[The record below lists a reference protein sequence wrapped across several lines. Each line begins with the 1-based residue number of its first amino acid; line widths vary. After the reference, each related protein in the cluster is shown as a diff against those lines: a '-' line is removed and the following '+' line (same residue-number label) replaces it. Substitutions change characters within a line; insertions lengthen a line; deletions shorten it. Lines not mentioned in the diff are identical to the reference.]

1 MPYAAKQ
8 FDAALDF
15 LQAADS
21 NVVDAHDKR
30 RIQAQDLYENL
41 YINSTFNLKLVLRGD
56 DTYPIIMPSGQK
68 MIEAT
73 NRFLGLNLDYVV
85 EGVGDVGTQAAL
97 DTYFKSLY
105 KREKVKAK
113 FESSKRWGLIRG
125 DGFLLIYADPNKP
138 AGKRLSVCEI
148 DPRQVFAIEDA
159 NTNLVGYYLAEVVQ
173 DFRDPDD
180 TSKQICKRISYR
192 KQFNDN
198 DEPTGVVT
206 TDVTH
211 WEIGKWDVRNPE
223 NELDQVP
230 GSNFDEEEMALPS
243 PISELPLYHWTNKCF
258 QGSTWGT
265 SQLAGLETLLY
276 ALNQTLTDEDATI
289 VFQGLGMYVT
299 TSAPPID
306 AATGEITNWNI
317 GPKQVIE
324 IGTDQKFER
333 VTGVGNLQP
342 FQDHMNFIGEKG
354 LAESAGIPEVA
365 IGRVDVSSAE
375 SGIALKL
382 QLMPLLAQNAEK
394 ELEMINVMDQFHYDI
409 TTMWLPAYEKEIFGN
424 ADTMAE
430 MSVVCLFDDPMPED
444 RDSEIQEMI
453 LLRTSNLILTSMA
466 VEKLQGLGWKYPN
479 VDPDTGEPLDSNGIA
494 KLLSAQA
501 ASDAS
506 AADPFAAGAA
516 AGSDLSAF
524 DSTTGTTPPAPN
536 VAAPGASGSKQTVPL
551 PGS

>member
-1 MPYAAKQ
+1 MSYNAKQ

-15 LQAADS
+15 LAAADD
-21 NVVDAHDKR
+21 NVVDPLDKR

-56 DTYPIIMPSGQK
+56 DSYPIIMPSGRK

-73 NRFLGLNLDYVV
+73 NRFLGLNLDYLV
-85 EGVGDVGTQAAL
+85 EGVGDVGTQTAL
-97 DTYFKSLY
+97 DDYFKALY
-105 KREKVKAK
+105 KQEKIKSK

-125 DGFLLIYADPNKP
+125 DGMLLIYADPNKP
-138 AGKRLSVCEI
+138 IGKRIGIAEL
-148 DPRQVFAIEDA
+148 DPRQVFEIEDA
-159 NTNLVGYYLAEVVQ
+159 NTNLIGYYLAEIVQ
-173 DFRDPDD
+173 DFRDPND
-180 TSKQICKRISYR
+180 TSKTICKRTSY
-192 KQFNDN
+192 KKVVDDN
-198 DEPTGVVT
+198 GQPTGSIT

-211 WEIGKWDVRNPE
+211 WEIGKWDDRNPG
-223 NELDQVP
+223 NELEQVTSP
-230 GSNFDEEEMALPS
+230 IFDEEEMTLPE
-243 PISELPLYHWTNKCF
+243 PISQLPIYHWRNSSF
-258 QGSTWGT
+258 QGTSWGT

-306 AATGEITNWNI
+306 ATTGEITNWNI

-324 IGTDQKFER
+324 IGTDQKFDR

-342 FQDHMNFIGEKG
+342 FQDHMNYIGEKG
-354 LAESAGIPEVA
+354 LAESSGIPEVA

-382 QLMPLLAQNAEK
+382 QLLPLLSQNSEK
-394 ELEMINVMDQFHYDI
+394 ELEMINIMDQFHYDI
-409 TTMWLPAYEKEIFGN
+409 TTMWLPAYEKETFGN
-424 ADTMAE
+424 ADTMSQ

-466 VEKLQGLGWKYPN
+466 VEKLQALGWKYPST
-479 VDPDTGEPLDSNGIA
+479 DPNTGAELDSTGIA
-494 KLLSAQA
+494 ALLSAQA
-501 ASDAS
+501 TADAS

-524 DSTTGTTPPAPN
+524 DTATGTPQPAGN
-536 VAAPGASGSKQTVPL
+536 VAAPGAPPSKQTVPL
-551 PGS
+551 PGN